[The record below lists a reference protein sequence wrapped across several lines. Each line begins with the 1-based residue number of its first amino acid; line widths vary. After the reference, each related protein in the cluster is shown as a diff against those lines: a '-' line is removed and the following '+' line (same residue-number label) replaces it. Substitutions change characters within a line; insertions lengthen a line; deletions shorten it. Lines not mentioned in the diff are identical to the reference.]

1 MRKCDR
7 LFVSRVTGGN
17 WGCGTRPTRRLRRL
31 DRHYR
36 RRPCRGDDRASPAI
50 AAGFVASHV
59 APITTS
65 ATNTT
70 ASRISVEPSPP
81 SGEKPKYRS
90 INCIGPVR
98 AFSAANTS
106 AANTTLMVAKPTA
119 TPPFS
124 IGHASLHE
132 CENHGAAF
140 RVSGIDRRRTM
151 ANATNKPARNTRGL
165 ASRADH
171 FARLIDGQKR
181 SPDQRVQEVDLG
193 PMSRCGRTDG
203 RRTLPQE
210 TGSCRVAPLPE
221 LGHQSRAQ
229 RYNVNFTLAC
239 GHRLPLSTLPD
250 RPFQK
255 AEWVRSRLCH
265 LNHRAEQLHRVTKVL
280 TAIHAH
286 RRKCERICS
295 DFAPV

>member
-1 MRKCDR
+1 MRKCER

-119 TPPFS
+119 TPPLS
-124 IGHASLHE
+124 NVSKATSVASLHAYRVLRME
-132 CENHGAAF
+132 PTRNAQGMTMRYGSTFACLKEDRSEASISACRKWTLGQCRGVGAPMGVGPY
-140 RVSGIDRRRTM
+140 RKKRGRCRR
-151 ANATNKPARNTRGL
+151 AARGWPRRAARG
-165 ASRADH
+165 RA
-171 FARLIDGQKR
+171 A
-181 SPDQRVQEVDLG
+181 
-193 PMSRCGRTDG
+193 
-203 RRTLPQE
+203 
-210 TGSCRVAPLPE
+210 A
-221 LGHQSRAQ
+221 A
-229 RYNVNFTLAC
+229 
-239 GHRLPLSTLPD
+239 
-250 RPFQK
+250 
-255 AEWVRSRLCH
+255 
-265 LNHRAEQLHRVTKVL
+265 
-280 TAIHAH
+280 
-286 RRKCERICS
+286 
-295 DFAPV
+295 